1 VAIPLHSACS
11 VALCD
16 SFFFFF
22 FFFGGSVLC
31 IAGCDPEEGVEFD
44 VTLVVYDSVLDCD
57 FWMSC

>member
-1 VAIPLHSACS
+1 MAIPLHSACS

-22 FFFGGSVLC
+22 LGFVLC

>member
-1 VAIPLHSACS
+1 MLVRLHCAIL
-11 VALCD
+11 
-16 SFFFFF
+16 
-22 FFFGGSVLC
+22 FFGGGFVLC

>member
-16 SFFFFF
+16 SFFL
-22 FFFGGSVLC
+22 GGFVLC

-57 FWMSC
+57 FA